1 LKVVAWHRAISG
13 VKKPSHREL
22 NICDLNFYS
31 LNFIKKTA
39 IMRNSSKWLLLI
51 VLLIVVCGSIIT
63 AGILIWGKA
72 QRTGGVPLDQEK
84 EEILQRKFEE
94 DPNSIFIFDSDT
106 SYRLKPSF
114 KGLRHN
120 SSHLPHI
127 TNSRGILGGE
137 EINPDPAVRKIL
149 FLGDSVAYGE
159 HVPYE
164 DIFISRMSQQA
175 GENYQLL
182 NSGCPGWSTH
192 QELAAY
198 RKYFS
203 DLPIDTVVIVFALND
218 LLRFEWVWR
227 DDNSF
232 QMSAELQGLGG
243 LAHSKLTAGALKEI
257 RGRFW
262 NTPELRPLANLNN
275 TCLNS
280 YLLPKWVNWYNLIQP
295 EISKLMEEKRLI
307 IVAVPA
313 RPQLEALNLGG
324 DSDTVLFP
332 QHQLEQFCSVNGIEY
347 VNLTRAFKNEH
358 EEYESSLFLHGG
370 HGILH
375 FSSEGHQRVAEYLWP
390 VMEETMVDKKS
401 GPHKR

>member
-1 LKVVAWHRAISG
+1 
-13 VKKPSHREL
+13 
-22 NICDLNFYS
+22 
-31 LNFIKKTA
+31 
-39 IMRNSSKWLLLI
+39 MRNRSKWLLLI
-51 VLLIVVCGSIIT
+51 VLLILVGGSIIT
-63 AGILIWGKA
+63 AGILIWDKS
-72 QRTGGVPLDQEK
+72 QRAVGVPLENEK
-84 EEILQRKFEE
+84 VDILKRRLEE
-94 DPNSIFIFDSDT
+94 DPKSIFIFDSDT

-114 KGLRHN
+114 KGLRHD
-120 SSHLPHI
+120 SKTLPHA
-127 TNSRGILGGE
+127 TNSLGILGGE
-137 EINPDPAVRKIL
+137 EINPDPSVRKIL

-164 DIFISRMSQQA
+164 DVFISQMAQQA

-182 NSGCPGWSTH
+182 NAGCPGWSTH

-227 DDNSF
+227 NDNSF

-243 LAHSKLTAGALKEI
+243 LAHSKLTARDLREV

-275 TCLNS
+275 TCFNS
-280 YLLPKWVNWYNLIQP
+280 YLLTKWVDWCNLIQP
-295 EISKLMEEKRLI
+295 QISQIAEEKWLI

-313 RPQLEALNLGG
+313 RPQLEALNRGG
-324 DSDTVLFP
+324 DSDAILIP
-332 QHQLEQFCSVNGIEY
+332 QHHLEKFCSSNSIKY
-347 VNLTRAFKNEH
+347 VNLTEAFKNADGA
-358 EEYESSLFLHGG
+358 YDSSLFLHGG

-375 FSSEGHQRVAEYLWP
+375 LSPEGHRRVAEYLYP
-390 VMEETMVDKKS
+390 IIFPSEK
-401 GPHKR
+401 

>member
-1 LKVVAWHRAISG
+1 
-13 VKKPSHREL
+13 
-22 NICDLNFYS
+22 
-31 LNFIKKTA
+31 
-39 IMRNSSKWLLLI
+39 MRNRSKWLLLI
-51 VLLIVVCGSIIT
+51 VLLALVSGGIIA
-63 AGILIWGKA
+63 AGIVIWEKA
-72 QRTGGVPLDQEK
+72 QRASGVPLDKEK

-114 KGLRHN
+114 KGLRHD
-120 SSHLPHI
+120 SKTLPHS
-127 TNSRGILGGE
+127 TNSLGILGAE

-164 DIFISRMSQQA
+164 EVFISRMAEQA
-175 GENYQLL
+175 GEKYQLL

-232 QMSAELQGLGG
+232 QMSAELRGLGG
-243 LAHSKLTAGALKEI
+243 LAHSKLTARAIKEV

-262 NTPELRPLANLNN
+262 KTPELRPLANLNN

-280 YLLPKWVNWYNLIQP
+280 YLLPKWVEWYNLMQAVIS
-295 EISKLMEEKRLI
+295 EIKKDKEVI
-307 IVAVPA
+307 IIAAPA
-313 RPQLEALNLGG
+313 RPQLESLKRGG
-324 DSDTVLFP
+324 NPDTVLFP
-332 QHQLEQFCSVNGIEY
+332 QRQLEKFCSVNNIKY
-347 VNLTRAFKNEH
+347 YDLTEAFKNKNG
-358 EEYESSLFLHGG
+358 EYNSSLFLHGG

-390 VMEETMVDKKS
+390 IMEETIMNKKPGPQGEWS
-401 GPHKR
+401 GEVVE